1 MRRSKRLGRVTPETD
16 SPSWLPKSASSR
28 NVLSTPRDRSR
39 RSSTR
44 SRTTRTRRSWPPS
57 RAPGTRSPSPSSWR
71 TPAACGTRRSRRGS
85 SRRER
90 PTRWPLR
97 SSRSAM
103 RQTSSQRSRSDAHRR
118 PSASST
124 SPASW
129 TRCSRRSSAAATGG
143 SAFARASRSSRRP
156 PKRGHR
162 FRGSGGR
169 AVCHPV
175 DTTGMTPAELAS
187 EHERRSARAA
197 LGPRELADLHALDF
211 IDLRATQVDRLA
223 AEMLPLDLLV
233 RSGAIPF
240 RIVDGRLKVA
250 ISDPRDIAITDEL
263 RLVSNNPLDFA
274 VASPLDIEFELRLLA
289 RAHEVGERAAVIE
302 DVLPGSIEEHGD
314 LDTDGPSDA
323 PPIRLVNS
331 IVVQAIEDR
340 ASDLHFLPQGD
351 SLVARLRVDGIMH
364 EVERIPKRHAAGV
377 ISRVKVLA
385 KLDIAEHRLPQD
397 GRFTLRPKGRE
408 ALLEVRVAIVPTVE
422 GEGAILRLLDKSRRS
437 PTLTEVGLSNEMQMR
452 LEEI

>member
-1 MRRSKRLGRVTPETD
+1 
-16 SPSWLPKSASSR
+16 
-28 NVLSTPRDRSR
+28 
-39 RSSTR
+39 
-44 SRTTRTRRSWPPS
+44 
-57 RAPGTRSPSPSSWR
+57 
-71 TPAACGTRRSRRGS
+71 
-85 SRRER
+85 
-90 PTRWPLR
+90 
-97 SSRSAM
+97 
-103 RQTSSQRSRSDAHRR
+103 
-118 PSASST
+118 
-124 SPASW
+124 
-129 TRCSRRSSAAATGG
+129 
-143 SAFARASRSSRRP
+143 
-156 PKRGHR
+156 
-162 FRGSGGR
+162 
-169 AVCHPV
+169 
-175 DTTGMTPAELAS
+175 MTPAELAS
-187 EHERRSARAA
+187 EHERRSARAV

-233 RSGAIPF
+233 RAGAIPF

-314 LDTDGPSDA
+314 LDSDAPSDA

-331 IVVQAIEDR
+331 IIVQAIEDR

-377 ISRVKVLA
+377 ISRVKVLS

-397 GRFTLRPKGRE
+397 GRFTLRPNGRD
-408 ALLEVRVAIVPTVE
+408 ALI
-422 GEGAILRLLDKSRRS
+422 
-437 PTLTEVGLSNEMQMR
+437 
-452 LEEI
+452 